1 MHKMMN
7 VKNLGLCLRPE
18 VQKAPD
24 QCGESNSCRNSKY
37 YHHLPWDY
45 QRVEC
50 VQAHT
55 AFAYLTKCWERQPL
69 PFLGAI
75 VRELLSQAPQTM
87 AGHLKPRCFFVF
99 VLVFFWRHDKMI
111 QQDTVLSSEVLF
123 ISTSPLTPKNLRGG
137 EWNSNLTLYF

>member
-55 AFAYLTKCWERQPL
+55 VFAYLTQV
-69 PFLGAI
+69 LGEAAI
-75 VRELLSQAPQTM
+75 AVSWSNSEGIVVTGSTDYGWAFKTKM
-87 AGHLKPRCFFVF
+87 CFCFCFF
-99 VLVFFWRHDKMI
+99 LDA
-111 QQDTVLSSEVLF
+111 
-123 ISTSPLTPKNLRGG
+123 
-137 EWNSNLTLYF
+137 